1 MSADPIPN
9 PPPPALPLRWTA
21 LLGTDPDMRLRV
33 GQFLVGSALMVTQW
47 AFVLGVSHYEGL
59 HGTAV
64 GLWWLSTLVVYL
76 VFYVLLRSG
85 HSTRWPDPSLTQAQM
100 LAALALTAT
109 AYPFVSR
116 VGGLVPGAMMV
127 ILCFGMFRLST
138 GLVWRAGVF
147 GWVMLALVIAWNPWP
162 RAGDRWLDSVV
173 LLSTVVLFGG
183 TGFLAERLMRIRVR
197 LSEQRQQL
205 NEALA
210 RIEALAHRDALTGL
224 FNRRFGDAL
233 LEQALTRQRRDPGQA
248 LSVVLIDLDHFKR
261 VNDQHGHAVGDAV
274 LQAFANA
281 GRETFRE
288 GDTFVRWGGEE
299 FLLVLSGSDPGA
311 THLALARLRAALTP
325 ALEASGALAALGERP
340 EGQPALTFSAGL
352 TAWRA
357 GDTVRTVLERADRAL
372 YRAKDEGRD
381 RVVVE

>member
-1 MSADPIPN
+1 MNADASTN
-9 PPPPALPLRWTA
+9 PPPPTPPLRWTV

-33 GQFLVGSALMVTQW
+33 GQFFVACALMLAQW
-47 AFVLGVSHYEGL
+47 VFVLGVSQYEGVRGL
-59 HGTAV
+59 PV
-64 GLWWLSTLVVYL
+64 GIWLISSLAVYL
-76 VFYVLLRSG
+76 VFYGLLRSG
-85 HSTRWPDPSLTQAQM
+85 RSTAWSDPSLTQAQV
-100 LAALALTAT
+100 LASLVLTAA
-109 AYPFVSR
+109 AYPFVGR
-116 VGGLVPGAMMV
+116 VGALVPGAMMI

-147 GWVMLALVIAWNPWP
+147 GWVMLALVMAWNPWQ
-162 RAGDRWLDSVV
+162 AWGDRWHDSVV
-173 LLSTVVLFGG
+173 LVSTAVLFGA

-197 LSEQRQQL
+197 LSEQREKL

-210 RIEALAHRDALTGL
+210 RIEALAHRDSLTGL

-233 LEQALTRQRRDPGQA
+233 LEQALNRQRRDPGQA

-261 VNDQHGHAVGDAV
+261 VNDQHGHAMGDAV

-288 GDTFVRWGGEE
+288 GDPFVRWGGEE
-299 FLLVLSGSDPGA
+299 FLLVLPGSDPAA

-325 ALEASGALAALGERP
+325 ALEATGALAAFVDRP

-357 GDTVRTVLERADRAL
+357 GDTVRAMLERADRAL